1 MSINEALQRAD
12 TFGPIQSYPPDG
24 DGPALT
30 ALAAEVRQLQSKNA
44 TLREALLTIYGGLP
58 YVVTEA
64 KDIASRALEET
75 K

>member
-1 MSINEALQRAD
+1 MSTENALILAVVLGKED
-12 TFGPIQSYPPDG
+12 GSYTSS
-24 DGPALT
+24 ALA
-30 ALAAEVRQLQSKNA
+30 ALAAEVRRLQSKNA